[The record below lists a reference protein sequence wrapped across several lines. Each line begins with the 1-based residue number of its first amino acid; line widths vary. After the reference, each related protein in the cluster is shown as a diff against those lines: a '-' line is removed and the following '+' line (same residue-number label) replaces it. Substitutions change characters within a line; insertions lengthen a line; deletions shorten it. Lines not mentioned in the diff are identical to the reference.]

1 MAVVIQARIRG
12 LQAGFTELDALARHD
27 RDAGRET
34 PSMPVCG
41 IDGRPAEQAFV
52 NHFTG
57 CTFCYPRSGSIA
69 RKAGA
74 SPAGDDGNPAI
85 VGHVEHYARARFAG
99 CGMYQSGLS

>member
-12 LQAGFTELDALARHD
+12 LQAGFTALEALTRHD

-34 PSMPVCG
+34 AGMPVYG
-41 IDGRPAEQAFV
+41 IDKRPTELAFV

-69 RKAGA
+69 RKAG
-74 SPAGDDGNPAI
+74 SFTGW
-85 VGHVEHYARARFAG
+85 R
-99 CGMYQSGLS
+99 